1 LPAGMRAI
9 DLPDEAGAS
18 YLLDVFGRPQR
29 ASACE
34 CERSSEANLGQSL
47 HLLNGAEVQAKLA
60 NQAGRAVKL
69 ADDKRP
75 DREKLTELY
84 AWFFARTPTGPEL
97 KVATE
102 YLAAAKDKRVAW
114 QNLVWALL
122 NSKEFCFNL

>member
-1 LPAGMRAI
+1 MRAI

-18 YLLDVFGRPQR
+18 YLLDVFGRPAR
-29 ASACE
+29 SSACE

-60 NQAGRAVKL
+60 NPSGRAAKL

-75 DREKLTELY
+75 DREKLIELY
-84 AWFFARTPTGPEL
+84 SWFYSRKPDEKEM

-102 YLAAAKDKRVAW
+102 YLASAKDKRIAW
-114 QNLVWALL
+114 QNVFWALI